1 MPAPFTITEFTD
13 LSSPVSGLDC
23 FITAK
28 SVSGVT
34 LATYDCQT
42 DTFTSVA
49 SIATPRA
56 FYLELTGE
64 DVIALSDS
72 AISFTD
78 AALDTYEVE
87 LDTVT
92 DEMLVYVCENGVGF
106 LDAGL
111 TEIIHGGYPMD
122 DLSLAEVFREESAFT
137 EAEDSISLNELMF
150 VEPLEVEYESTV
162 TFPEEEYTLARE
174 FGTLDQ
180 VYLNDRDSGKSVDV
194 YEDGL
199 MLRERYFDAD
209 PFLAK
214 DDYIYTRENFDRDSE
229 VTGYEL
235 IQLNMKKAI
244 TNENALNEILGVR
257 EAVRVSLR
265 NITGKDTFTF
275 SNATYIQDKVGVS
288 DSVFAK
294 ILDNFPASEYQ
305 PGHRQESCFA
315 LLSPIDF
322 LFSVSVWAVDKLAV
336 YAGRRQI
343 VYLQPLHRRF

>member
-122 DLSLAEVFREESAFT
+122 DLSLAEVFKEESAFT
-137 EAEDSISLNELMF
+137 EAEDSISLNELMFVEPLEVEAEDSISLNELMF

-294 ILDNFPASEYQ
+294 ILEIEGA
-305 PGHRQESCFA
+305 
-315 LLSPIDF
+315 
-322 LFSVSVWAVDKLAV
+322 
-336 YAGRRQI
+336 
-343 VYLQPLHRRF
+343 